1 MSFGTFKKSAISE
14 DIIARLL
21 TMIKEGQLQP
31 GAKLP
36 PERELAETMQV
47 SRPSLREA
55 LRALSIMNI
64 IEIRQG
70 DGTYVTSLE
79 PDLLVEHLNF
89 IFSLSDSTIVEL
101 FESRRIVEVGLAAMA
116 AQRITDEEIKQLENC
131 LAHSIENV
139 EDHVE
144 FLKADIELH
153 EIIVRAARSTFL
165 ARFMA
170 SIYNL
175 GHASRSRTVEI
186 PGVIMQVVDDHR
198 AIVHAIQAR
207 DPEAASQAML
217 QHLNNVE
224 ARLRE
229 LEAAEPSTQP
239 DGETPVIPNVAPH
252 D

>member
-14 DIIARLL
+14 DITARLL
-21 TMIKEGQLQP
+21 AMIKEGELKA

-36 PERELAETMQV
+36 PERELAEIMKV

-79 PDLLVEHLNF
+79 PELLVEHLDF
-89 IFSLSDSTIVEL
+89 IFSLSDSTIIEL
-101 FESRRIVEVGLAAMA
+101 FEARKIVEVGLAAMA
-116 AQRITDEEIKQLENC
+116 AQRITDEEIEKLEDC

-139 EDHVE
+139 DDHTE
-144 FLKADIELH
+144 FLKADVELH
-153 EIIVRAARSTFL
+153 ETIVEAARNTFL
-165 ARFMA
+165 KRFMG

-175 GHASRSRTVEI
+175 GRVSRSRTVEI
-186 PGVIMQVVDDHR
+186 PGVVEQVVEDHR
-198 AIVHAIQAR
+198 AIVYALKAHDSEKAR
-207 DPEAASQAML
+207 QAML

-224 ARLRE
+224 ARLRQ
-229 LEAAEPSTQP
+229 LAAAEKAAQT
-239 DGETPVIPNVAPH
+239 DGATPATNEAPVG
-252 D
+252 